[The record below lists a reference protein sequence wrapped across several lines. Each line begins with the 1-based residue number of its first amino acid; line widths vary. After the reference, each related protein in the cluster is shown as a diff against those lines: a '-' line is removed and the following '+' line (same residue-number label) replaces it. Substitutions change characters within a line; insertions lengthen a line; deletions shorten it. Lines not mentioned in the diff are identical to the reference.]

1 MLVREYMTSDPKTVD
16 PEDLA
21 EKVYVMMKK
30 DNIRQVPVVQKGE
43 LVGIVTVGDIEAF
56 MGRGTELKVK
66 DAMITNPLTILDY
79 ATVEGAAEIMR
90 SRKFNALPVVSN
102 KNELVGIISVT
113 DVLDAFLNM
122 LSFHEKPIRLE
133 VNLGDQVGLF
143 DVLSVIQSNS
153 EKVISFSAATLDRK
167 VYYFW
172 VLNCRFGLVQRE
184 LGKLGCTSNIVYSER
199 ESEESLR

>member
-1 MLVREYMTSDPKTVD
+1 MIVREYMTKDPMTVKPD
-16 PEDLA
+16 DLA
-21 EKVYVMMKK
+21 EKVYIKMKK
-30 DNIRQVPVVQKGE
+30 ENIRQVPVVKKGD
-43 LVGIVTVGDIEAF
+43 LLGILTVGDIEAF

-79 ATVEGAAEIMR
+79 ASVEGAAEIMR
-90 SRKFNALPVVSN
+90 SRKFNALPVVNN

-113 DVLDAFLNM
+113 DILDAFLNL

-133 VNLGDQVGLF
+133 VNLGEDVGLF
-143 DVLSVIQSNS
+143 DVLSIIQTNS

-172 VLNCRFGLVQRE
+172 VVNCRFGLVQRE
-184 LGKLGCTSNIVYSER
+184 LGKLGCTSNIVFSER
-199 ESEESLR
+199 ESEESLK

>member
-1 MLVREYMTSDPKTVD
+1 MIVREYMTKDPMIVKPD
-16 PEDLA
+16 ELA
-21 EKVYVMMKK
+21 EKVYIEMKK
-30 DNIRQVPVVQKGE
+30 ENIRQVPVVKKGE
-43 LVGIVTVGDIEAF
+43 LLGILTVGDIEAF

-79 ATVEGAAEIMR
+79 ATIEGAAEIMR
-90 SRKFNALPVVSN
+90 SRKFNALPVVNN

-113 DVLDAFLNM
+113 DILDAFLNL

-133 VNLGDQVGLF
+133 VNLGDDVGLF
-143 DVLSVIQSNS
+143 DVLSIIQTNS

-184 LGKLGCTSNIVYSER
+184 LGKLGCTSNIVFSER
-199 ESEESLR
+199 ENEEALK

>member
-1 MLVREYMTSDPKTVD
+1 MLVRDYMTNDPMIVD

-21 EKVYVMMKK
+21 EKVYVEMKK
-30 DNIRQVPVVQKGE
+30 KNIRQVPVVEKGE
-43 LVGIVTVGDIEAF
+43 LVGILTVGDIEAF
-56 MGRGTELKVK
+56 MGRGTELRVK
-66 DAMITNPLTILDY
+66 DAMITKPLTILDY
-79 ATVEGAAEIMR
+79 ASVEGAAEIMR

-113 DVLDAFLNM
+113 DILDAFLNL

-133 VNLGDQVGLF
+133 VNLGDDVGLF
-143 DVLSVIQSNS
+143 DALSIVQTNS

-172 VLNCRFGLVQRE
+172 VVNCRFGIVQRE
-184 LGKLGCTSNIVYSER
+184 LGKLGCTSNIVHSER
-199 ESEESLR
+199 DTEESLR

>member
-1 MLVREYMTSDPKTVD
+1 MIVREYMTEDPMIVKPD
-16 PEDLA
+16 DLA
-21 EKVYVMMKK
+21 EKVYIDMKK
-30 DNIRQVPVVQKGE
+30 ENIRQVPVVKKGE
-43 LVGIVTVGDIEAF
+43 LLGILTVGDIEAF

-79 ATVEGAAEIMR
+79 ASVEGAAEIMR
-90 SRKFNALPVVSN
+90 SRKFNALPVVNN

-113 DVLDAFLNM
+113 DILDAFLNL

-133 VNLGDQVGLF
+133 VNLGEDVGLF
-143 DVLSVIQSNS
+143 DVLSIVQTNS

-172 VLNCRFGLVQRE
+172 VVNCRFGLVQRE
-184 LGKLGCTSNIVYSER
+184 LGKLGCTSNIVFSER
-199 ESEESLR
+199 ENEEALK

>member
-1 MLVREYMTSDPKTVD
+1 MLVRDYMTKEPTTVK

-30 DNIRQVPVVQKGE
+30 QNVRQVPVVKKGE
-43 LVGIVTVGDIEAF
+43 LLGILTIGDIEAF

-79 ATVEGAAEIMR
+79 ASVEGAAEIMR

-113 DVLDAFLNM
+113 DILDAFLNL

-133 VNLGDQVGLF
+133 VNLGDEVGLF
-143 DVLSVIQSNS
+143 DVLSVVQANS
-153 EKVISFSAATLDRK
+153 EKVISFSAAALDRK

-172 VLNCRFGLVQRE
+172 VVNCKFGLVQRE
-184 LGKLGCTSNIVYSER
+184 LGKMGCTSNIVYSER
-199 ESEESLR
+199 ENEESLR